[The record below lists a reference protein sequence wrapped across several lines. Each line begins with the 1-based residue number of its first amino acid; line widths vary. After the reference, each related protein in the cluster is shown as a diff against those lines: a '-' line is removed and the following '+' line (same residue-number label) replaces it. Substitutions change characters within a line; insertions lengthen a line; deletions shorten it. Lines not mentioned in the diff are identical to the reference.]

1 LAGFADGEG
10 NFYIDISKSPTKVGV
25 RVQLVFKI
33 TQHIRDA
40 ELLKKLMSYL
50 GCGRYKQVSGYN
62 HGEWV
67 VQRFSDIDEKIIPFF
82 EKFPLVGAKLKDYE
96 DFKKAAVLVKSKAH
110 LTSVGLEDIKNIKA
124 GMNSLRK

>member
-1 LAGFADGEG
+1 MP
-10 NFYIDISKSPTKVGV
+10 NYWKIDV
-25 RVQLVFKI
+25 
-33 TQHIRDA
+33 
-40 ELLKKLMSYL
+40 LLTR

-67 VQRFSDIDEKIIPFF
+67 VQFSDIDEKIIPFF
-82 EKFPLVGAKLKDYE
+82 LNYLPFVGVGAKLKDYE
-96 DFKKAAVLVKSKAH
+96 DFKRAAVLVKSKAH

>member
-1 LAGFADGEG
+1 
-10 NFYIDISKSPTKVGV
+10 
-25 RVQLVFKI
+25 VFKI
-33 TQHIRDA
+33 TQHVRDE
-40 ELLKKLMSYL
+40 ELLKKLISHL

-67 VQRFSDIDEKIIPFF
+67 VQRFSDIDEKIIPFCF
-82 EKFPLVGAKLKDYE
+82 ARKISTFPLFFFLKKRGGIGAKLKDYE

-110 LTSVGLEDIKNIKA
+110 LTLAGLEEIKNIKA